1 MTAGARN
8 QIGYNGTG
16 GLAVAQVESGT
27 PADKAGLEPGDV
39 ILQVD
44 GKPVT
49 TADALRKYIAS
60 KKPGDT
66 MRLDVWSQGVKKLV
80 AITLEERPAE
90 QIGAP
95 QQGSGQGP

>member
-1 MTAGARN
+1 VVQG
-8 QIGYNGTG
+8 
-16 GLAVAQVESGT
+16 S

-39 ILQVD
+39 ILQAD

-60 KKPGDT
+60 KKPGDVL
-66 MRLDVWSQGVKKLV
+66 RLDVWSQGVKKFAAV
-80 AITLEERPAE
+80 TLEERPAE

-95 QQGSGQGP
+95 QQGNGQGP